1 MTKRMLS
8 MLLLMTLVLLPA
20 SQASAAY
27 TRYVYT
33 ENGKTLNVR
42 DSQMIGEN
50 VVGAVRCGAAVN
62 VIQEY
67 GGWAEIEYSWRAADG
82 TPRYSAYVMTRY
94 LVDRPGS
101 SSGSGSSVPVS
112 QTGNM
117 DAARVLAE
125 MNAEFASGVMTYPF
139 TVVARPARASGWVN
153 LRWAPSTQAERMATC
168 PQGKELTGLAVMKNW
183 YQVEDPAT
191 GMIGFIS
198 SKYVTRK

>member
-20 SQASAAY
+20 AQASAAY

-67 GGWAEIEYSWRAADG
+67 GDG
-82 TPRYSAYVMTRY
+82 PRSSI
-94 LVDRPGS
+94 PG
-101 SSGSGSSVPVS
+101 GPQMV
-112 QTGNM
+112 
-117 DAARVLAE
+117 
-125 MNAEFASGVMTYPF
+125 
-139 TVVARPARASGWVN
+139 RPAT
-153 LRWAPSTQAERMATC
+153 APM
-168 PQGKELTGLAVMKNW
+168 
-183 YQVEDPAT
+183 
-191 GMIGFIS
+191 
-198 SKYVTRK
+198 

>member
-20 SQASAAY
+20 AQASAAY

-33 ENGKTLNVR
+33 ENGRTLNVR

-101 SSGSGSSVPVS
+101 SSGSGSSGSGRDERGVCKRCHDLS
-112 QTGNM
+112 LHRSG
-117 DAARVLAE
+117 
-125 MNAEFASGVMTYPF
+125 ASGPGIRLGQSALGAVHAGGAHGHLPAGQGTDCAGGYEELVSGGRPGDGHDRVHQQQVCYPEVM
-139 TVVARPARASGWVN
+139 
-153 LRWAPSTQAERMATC
+153 
-168 PQGKELTGLAVMKNW
+168 LA
-183 YQVEDPAT
+183 
-191 GMIGFIS
+191 
-198 SKYVTRK
+198 